1 MELTLFY
8 EGVFMTE
15 LSAVDEIV
23 SVDEDRLVYRI
34 DYIRENLLQL
44 TKNLR
49 DKVPQNISD
58 QDLIE
63 DNVFKQWVIVNS
75 IYDASIK
82 DENNEDFNRML
93 YFLFD
98 RAKGNMGVLINNY
111 DINIKLNSA
120 GQLEDMSLVVM
131 ETETHEESDG

>member
-1 MELTLFY
+1 MSELA
-8 EGVFMTE
+8 EE
-15 LSAVDEIV
+15 LV

-44 TKNLR
+44 TTKLR
-49 DKVPQNISD
+49 EKVPQNIND

-63 DNVFKQWVIVNS
+63 DSAFKQWVIVNS
-75 IYDASIK
+75 IYDASMK
-82 DENNEDFNRML
+82 DENNDDFNRML

-111 DINIKLNSA
+111 DINVKLNSA
-120 GQLEDMSLVVM
+120 GQLEDMNLVVM

>member
-1 MELTLFY
+1 
-8 EGVFMTE
+8 MTE
-15 LSAVDEIV
+15 LNAVDEIV

-44 TKNLR
+44 TKKLR

-98 RAKGNMGVLINNY
+98 RAKGNMGALINNY

-131 ETETHEESDG
+131 ETETHEDSDG

>member
-1 MELTLFY
+1 
-8 EGVFMTE
+8 MTE

-23 SVDEDRLVYRI
+23 SVDEDRFVYRI

>member
-1 MELTLFY
+1 
-8 EGVFMTE
+8 MTE

-23 SVDEDRLVYRI
+23 SVDEERLVYRI

>member
-1 MELTLFY
+1 
-8 EGVFMTE
+8 MTE
-15 LSAVDEIV
+15 INSEVIESVDEMV
-23 SVDEDRLVYRI
+23 SVDEDRLVYRV

-44 TKNLR
+44 TTKLR
-49 DKVPQNISD
+49 EKVPQNISD

-63 DNVFKQWVIVNS
+63 DNAFKQWVIVNS

-82 DENNEDFNRML
+82 DENNDDFNRML

>member
-1 MELTLFY
+1 MSELA
-8 EGVFMTE
+8 EE
-15 LSAVDEIV
+15 LV

-44 TKNLR
+44 TTKLR
-49 DKVPQNISD
+49 EKVPQNIND

-63 DNVFKQWVIVNS
+63 DSAFKQWVIVNS
-75 IYDASIK
+75 IYDASMK
-82 DENNEDFNRML
+82 DENNDDFNRML

-111 DINIKLNSA
+111 DINVKLNSA
-120 GQLEDMSLVVM
+120 GQLEEMNLVVM

>member
-1 MELTLFY
+1 MS
-8 EGVFMTE
+8 E
-15 LSAVDEIV
+15 LSGGVVDTVEELV

-44 TKNLR
+44 TTKLR
-49 DKVPQNISD
+49 DKVPQNIGD

-63 DNVFKQWVIVNS
+63 DSAFKQWVIVNS
-75 IYDASIK
+75 IYDASMK
-82 DENNEDFNRML
+82 DENNDDFNRML

-111 DINIKLNSA
+111 DINIKLNSD
-120 GQLEDMSLVVM
+120 GQLEDMNLVVM

>member
-1 MELTLFY
+1 MS
-8 EGVFMTE
+8 E
-15 LSAVDEIV
+15 LSGGVVDTVEELV
-23 SVDEDRLVYRI
+23 NVDEDRLVYRI

-44 TKNLR
+44 TTKLR
-49 DKVPQNISD
+49 DKVPQNIGD

-63 DNVFKQWVIVNS
+63 DSAFKQWVIVNS
-75 IYDASIK
+75 IYDASMK
-82 DENNEDFNRML
+82 DENNDDFNRML

-111 DINIKLNSA
+111 DINIKLNSD
-120 GQLEDMSLVVM
+120 GQLEDMNLVVM

>member
-1 MELTLFY
+1 MSELA
-8 EGVFMTE
+8 EE
-15 LSAVDEIV
+15 LV

-44 TKNLR
+44 TTKLR
-49 DKVPQNISD
+49 EKVPQNIND

-63 DNVFKQWVIVNS
+63 DSAFKQWVIVNS
-75 IYDASIK
+75 IYDASMK
-82 DENNEDFNRML
+82 DENNDDFNRML

-98 RAKGNMGVLINNY
+98 RAMGNMGVLINNY
-111 DINIKLNSA
+111 DINVKLNSA
-120 GQLEDMSLVVM
+120 GQLEDMNLVVM

>member
-1 MELTLFY
+1 MSELA
-8 EGVFMTE
+8 EE
-15 LSAVDEIV
+15 LV

-44 TKNLR
+44 TTKLR
-49 DKVPQNISD
+49 EKVPQNIND

-63 DNVFKQWVIVNS
+63 DSAFKQWVIVNS
-75 IYDASIK
+75 IYDASMK
-82 DENNEDFNRML
+82 DENNDDFNRML
-93 YFLFD
+93 YFLSD

-111 DINIKLNSA
+111 DINVKINSA
-120 GQLEDMSLVVM
+120 GQLEDMNLVVM

>member
-1 MELTLFY
+1 MS
-8 EGVFMTE
+8 E
-15 LSAVDEIV
+15 LSGGVVDTVEELV

-34 DYIRENLLQL
+34 DYIRQNLLHL
-44 TKNLR
+44 TTKVR
-49 DKVPQNISD
+49 DKVRQNIGD

-63 DNVFKQWVIVNS
+63 DSAFKQWVIVNS
-75 IYDASIK
+75 IYDASMK
-82 DENNEDFNRML
+82 DENNDDFNRML

-111 DINIKLNSA
+111 DINIKLNSD
-120 GQLEDMSLVVM
+120 GQLEDMNLVVM

>member
-1 MELTLFY
+1 MSELA
-8 EGVFMTE
+8 EE
-15 LSAVDEIV
+15 LV
-23 SVDEDRLVYRI
+23 SVDEDRWVYRI

-44 TKNLR
+44 TTKLR
-49 DKVPQNISD
+49 EKVPQNIND

-63 DNVFKQWVIVNS
+63 DSAFKQWVIVNS
-75 IYDASIK
+75 IYDASMK
-82 DENNEDFNRML
+82 DENNDDFNRML

-111 DINIKLNSA
+111 DINVKLNSA
-120 GQLEDMSLVVM
+120 GQLEDMNLVVM

>member
-1 MELTLFY
+1 MSELS
-8 EGVFMTE
+8 EGVVDTVEE
-15 LSAVDEIV
+15 LV

-44 TKNLR
+44 TTKLR
-49 DKVPQNISD
+49 EKVPQNMND

-63 DNVFKQWVIVNS
+63 DSAFKQWVIVNS
-75 IYDASIK
+75 IYDASMK
-82 DENNEDFNRML
+82 DENNDDFNRML

-111 DINIKLNSA
+111 DINIKLNSD
-120 GQLEDMSLVVM
+120 GQLEDMNLVVM

>member
-1 MELTLFY
+1 MSDLSGGVVDTVEELVNF
-8 EGVFMTE
+8 
-15 LSAVDEIV
+15 
-23 SVDEDRLVYRI
+23 DEDRLVYRF

-44 TKNLR
+44 TTKLR
-49 DKVPQNISD
+49 DKVPQNIGD

-63 DNVFKQWVIVNS
+63 DSAFKQWVIVNS
-75 IYDASIK
+75 IYDASMK
-82 DENNEDFNRML
+82 DENNDDFNRML

-111 DINIKLNSA
+111 DINVKLNSA
-120 GQLEDMSLVVM
+120 GQLEDMNLVVM

>member
-1 MELTLFY
+1 MSELA
-8 EGVFMTE
+8 EE
-15 LSAVDEIV
+15 LV

-34 DYIRENLLQL
+34 GYIRENLLQL
-44 TKNLR
+44 TTKLR
-49 DKVPQNISD
+49 EKVPQNIND

-63 DNVFKQWVIVNS
+63 DSAFKQWVIVNS
-75 IYDASIK
+75 IYDASMK
-82 DENNEDFNRML
+82 DENNDDFNRML

-111 DINIKLNSA
+111 DINVKLNSS
-120 GQLEDMSLVVM
+120 GQLEDMNLVVM

>member
-1 MELTLFY
+1 MSELA
-8 EGVFMTE
+8 EE
-15 LSAVDEIV
+15 LV

-44 TKNLR
+44 TTKLR
-49 DKVPQNISD
+49 EKVPQNIND

-63 DNVFKQWVIVNS
+63 DSAFKQWVIVNS
-75 IYDASIK
+75 IYDASMK
-82 DENNEDFNRML
+82 DENNDDFNRML

-111 DINIKLNSA
+111 DINVKINSD
-120 GQLEDMSLVVM
+120 GQLEDMNLVVM

>member
-1 MELTLFY
+1 MSDLSGGVVDTVEEL
-8 EGVFMTE
+8 VN
-15 LSAVDEIV
+15 
-23 SVDEDRLVYRI
+23 VDEDRLVYRI

-44 TKNLR
+44 TTKLR
-49 DKVPQNISD
+49 DKVPQNIGD

-63 DNVFKQWVIVNS
+63 DSAFKQWVIVNS
-75 IYDASIK
+75 IYDASMK
-82 DENNEDFNRML
+82 DENNDDFNRML

-111 DINIKLNSA
+111 DINIKLNSD
-120 GQLEDMSLVVM
+120 GQLEDMNLVVM

>member
-1 MELTLFY
+1 
-8 EGVFMTE
+8 MTE
-15 LSAVDEIV
+15 INSEVIESVDEMV

-44 TKNLR
+44 STKLR
-49 DKVPQNISD
+49 EKVPQNISD

-63 DNVFKQWVIVNS
+63 DNAFKQWVIVNS

-82 DENNEDFNRML
+82 DENNDDFNRML

-98 RAKGNMGVLINNY
+98 RAKGNMGQLINNY
-111 DINIKLNSA
+111 DINVKLNSA
-120 GQLEDMSLVVM
+120 GQLEDMSLVVV
-131 ETETHEESDG
+131 ETETYEESNG

>member
-1 MELTLFY
+1 MSELA
-8 EGVFMTE
+8 EE
-15 LSAVDEIV
+15 LV

-44 TKNLR
+44 TTKLR
-49 DKVPQNISD
+49 EKVPQNIND

-63 DNVFKQWVIVNS
+63 DSAFKQWGIVNS
-75 IYDASIK
+75 IYDASMK
-82 DENNEDFNRML
+82 DENNDDFNRML

-98 RAKGNMGVLINNY
+98 RAKGNMGMLINNY
-111 DINIKLNSA
+111 DINVKLNSA
-120 GQLEDMSLVVM
+120 GQLEDMNLVVM

>member
-1 MELTLFY
+1 MSELT
-8 EGVFMTE
+8 EE
-15 LSAVDEIV
+15 LV

-34 DYIRENLLQL
+34 DYIRDNLLQL
-44 TKNLR
+44 TTKLR
-49 DKVPQNISD
+49 EKVPQNMND

-63 DNVFKQWVIVNS
+63 DSAFKQWVIVNS
-75 IYDASIK
+75 IYDASMK
-82 DENNEDFNRML
+82 DENNDDFNRML

-111 DINIKLNSA
+111 DINIKLNSD
-120 GQLEDMSLVVM
+120 GQLEDMNLVVM